1 MKIASLKKYNALRI
15 AVSITIICSLPVGAF
30 AAGPPVPSEMSKTL
44 AQMLV
49 VIIAALLLVIIL
61 LANVLTGAAE
71 MYTQRYKEARK
82 NSLMG
87 DGVKVLS
94 ALFFCFVS
102 AAVFAADTPAVAA
115 PPVSSLVE
123 YGGLSTSSFYTLV
136 SVIGLELIIILSLL
150 YNLRRIL
157 AKEVVVSSIE
167 TEIKSKPAK
176 SFDLGKWWW
185 EKVNSMRPVQ
195 EESNID
201 LGHDYDGIR
210 ELDNRL
216 PPWWLYGFYLCILFA
231 VIYLYRFHVSHT
243 APLSKE
249 EYTISMNEAAVA
261 KEAYLKKAANKVDE
275 TNVTYLTD
283 AASLDAGKKIFITIC
298 MACHQADGGGA
309 VGPNL
314 TDQYWLHGGSI
325 KDIFKTIKYGWP
337 EKGMKSWQDD
347 YSPVQIA
354 QLSSFVKSLQGTK
367 SAKPKEPQGVM
378 YEETAVPAAAAAD
391 STKIADAGKKPAAG
405 PNK

>member
-1 MKIASLKKYNALRI
+1 
-15 AVSITIICSLPVGAF
+15 
-30 AAGPPVPSEMSKTL
+30 
-44 AQMLV
+44 
-49 VIIAALLLVIIL
+49 
-61 LANVLTGAAE
+61 
-71 MYTQRYKEARK
+71 
-82 NSLMG
+82 
-87 DGVKVLS
+87 
-94 ALFFCFVS
+94 
-102 AAVFAADTPAVAA
+102 
-115 PPVSSLVE
+115 
-123 YGGLSTSSFYTLV
+123 
-136 SVIGLELIIILSLL
+136 
-150 YNLRRIL
+150 
-157 AKEVVVSSIE
+157 
-167 TEIKSKPAK
+167 
-176 SFDLGKWWW
+176 
-185 EKVNSMRPVQ
+185 
-195 EESNID
+195 
-201 LGHDYDGIR
+201 
-210 ELDNRL
+210 
-216 PPWWLYGFYLCILFA
+216 
-231 VIYLYRFHVSHT
+231 
-243 APLSKE
+243 
-249 EYTISMNEAAVA
+249 MNEAAVA

-378 YEETAVPAAAAAD
+378 YEEIAAPAAAAAD
-391 STKIADAGKKPAAG
+391 SAKIVVAGKKPDAG